1 MKVIVNEKE
10 RKKWNDS
17 IWSTVDLLEGKIYEV
32 EEVTVKFGKYP
43 FYSILDESG
52 EVYSYSS
59 ALFDIVEE

>member
-10 RKKWNDS
+10 REKWNDS
-17 IWSTVDLLEGKIYEV
+17 IWTTNDLLEGKVYEV
-32 EEVTVKFGKYP
+32 VEVKIKGGKYP